1 MLKGLRIVSFCHYL
15 QGPSATQYLADMGAD
30 VIKIESTSGAFER
43 HWSGAG
49 TYIDGVSGFFL
60 GVNRNKRI
68 VALDLKSPA
77 GKEAALRI
85 IDSADA
91 VVENYRP
98 GVLDRLGLG
107 YEVIKARKPDIVF
120 ASATGFGSTG
130 PLSEKPGQ
138 DLLAQ
143 ARSGLIYATGAG
155 ATAIGAAVCDQHGA
169 ALLALGVLGGL
180 TRKLLTGQGTRVE
193 SNLLN
198 AGIDLH
204 AESLT
209 NFYSGGFGNERFRR
223 DEHLA
228 TWFHEAPYGVYRL
241 ADGGAIVLSSNDP
254 RKLARALRN
263 DQLAAMADADRY
275 EDRDAYVQVIAELLA
290 TRTLESLSAD
300 LDAEGLWWA
309 PVQDFEG
316 LRNDPQV
323 RHNQVFREVPVR
335 SGQAVLVNHP
345 VRYDGEVPPLRHLGV
360 EIGHHTREV
369 LLEVG
374 YSSRQVDTML
384 VQGDARSDSES
395 TSTQEM
401 EKAGGAA

>member
-1 MLKGLRIVSFCHYL
+1 MLEGLRVVSFCHYL

-30 VIKIESTSGAFER
+30 VIKIESTNGAFER

-68 VALDLKSPA
+68 VALDLKSEA

-107 YEVIKARKPDIVF
+107 YEALKARKPDIVF

-130 PLSEKPGQ
+130 PLSSKPGQ

-155 ATAIGAAVCDQHGA
+155 ATGVGAAVCDQHGA

-180 TRKLLTGQGTRVE
+180 TRKLLSGQGTRVE

-198 AGIDLH
+198 AGLDLH
-204 AESLT
+204 AESLI
-209 NFYSGGFGNERFRR
+209 NFFSGGFRNEQFDR
-223 DEHLA
+223 DKHLV
-228 TWFHEAPYGVYRL
+228 TWFHEAPYGVYRI
-241 ADGGAIVLSSNDP
+241 AGGAIVLSSNDP
-254 RKLARALRN
+254 RKLARALRS
-263 DQLAAMADADRY
+263 DVLASMVELDRY
-275 EDRDAYVQVIAELLA
+275 ESRDEYVQVIAELLA
-290 TRTLESLSAD
+290 ERTLESLEPD
-300 LDAEGLWWA
+300 LDAEQIWWA

-316 LRNDPQV
+316 LRNDPQIK
-323 RHNQVFREVPVR
+323 HNNVFRELPVR
-335 SGQAVLVNHP
+335 GGKVVLVNHP
-345 VRYDGEVPPLRHLGV
+345 IRYDGEVPPLRHFGV

-374 YSSRQVDTML
+374 YRDDQVDAML
-384 VQGDARSDSES
+384 EQGCARTDSEQGRDAMAEYAEHS
-395 TSTQEM
+395 R
-401 EKAGGAA
+401 